1 MIKIIFDISY
11 TNYSDLSEDRFIVY
25 DKDGEYYYILDSSDK
40 IKDVSKMPNYIKE
53 DYYNYN
59 SKILTIKFFNKI
71 IEKCRIKYTLK
82 SQYLGNKLETEI
94 RQFTEE
100 ELDKIINIR
109 RELNLKEIL

>member
-1 MIKIIFDISY
+1 MIKVIFDISY
-11 TNYSDLSEDRFIVY
+11 INYTDLSEDRFIVY
-25 DKDGEYYYILDSSDK
+25 DKDGEYYYLIDSNDK
-40 IKDVSKMPNYIKE
+40 IKDVDKMPSYIKE

-59 SKILTIKFFNKI
+59 IKMLTIDFFNKI

-82 SQYLGNKLETEI
+82 SHLLGNKIQTEV

-100 ELDKIINIR
+100 ELDKIITIR